1 MLVITRRYIYI
12 WVTVPLS
19 DPDVLDFFWCKKNY
33 LVVALVRLAKRFKIW
48 KVQESQSCTIFSLF
62 FVWVLSKTH
71 SENTFTVSSVVKSIS
86 QSNPSWIRCFCW
98 SPVRMGQHWCPKK
111 CVSVAKIERV
121 LLYFDPSPVE
131 SVICCLSSFLWQMFW
146 WKKSYQWIHE
156 LDLCTLGSVN
166 HGESKD
172 QTKQPGAVLLCRSL
186 ALGLGLQKDW
196 VQLGQISIVPG

>member
-121 LLYFDPSPVE
+121 LPQGRFILTHPP
-131 SVICCLSSFLWQMFW
+131 LSQWFAVWALFFGRCSGGKNHINGSTSWIYVHSDRWIMVNPRIKQNNQVLSFFADLWRW
-146 WKKSYQWIHE
+146 GWVYRRI
-156 LDLCTLGSVN
+156 GSN
-166 HGESKD
+166 
-172 QTKQPGAVLLCRSL
+172 
-186 ALGLGLQKDW
+186 W
-196 VQLGQISIVPG
+196 VRFQ